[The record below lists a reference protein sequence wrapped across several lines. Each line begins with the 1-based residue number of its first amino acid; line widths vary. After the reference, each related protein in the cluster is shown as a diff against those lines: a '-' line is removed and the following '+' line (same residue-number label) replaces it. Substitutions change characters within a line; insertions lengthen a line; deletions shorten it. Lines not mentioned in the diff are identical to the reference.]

1 MWGRLLN
8 LRPESMMLSAS
19 IVIECY
25 PSRART
31 VVAVR
36 MIKNDATILA
46 TVPTSLKEDRD
57 LYYCDRE
64 MKNGERKDASVMTNK
79 EEQCAREDDKNMM

>member
-1 MWGRLLN
+1 MLDRNVWGRQLN
-8 LRPESMMLSAS
+8 PRPESVMLSAS

-25 PSRART
+25 LSRART
-31 VVAVR
+31 VVVET
-36 MIKNDATILA
+36 MIKNYSTVLA

-64 MKNGERKDASVMTNK
+64 MKNGEKRMPPS
-79 EEQCAREDDKNMM
+79 

>member
-1 MWGRLLN
+1 MRGRLLN
-8 LRPESMMLSAS
+8 PRPESVMLSAS
-19 IVIECY
+19 IVIKCY

-31 VVAVR
+31 IVVVT

-64 MKNGERKDASVMTNK
+64 MKNNERKDVSVMTNK
-79 EEQCAREDDKNMM
+79 EEQCAREDDKKMM